1 MVFWRGLGTNFIF
14 GKRSLLFRILHDTG
28 WSAVRDPA
36 NLEPRAPRLLSQ
48 RLDRRPRRPADGQ
61 VPERQG
67 DAKEGAGIL
76 VSSTTC
82 FVCILWRGFSV
93 SSDMEKTFDC
103 NKTTTIQAFIRIRP
117 SHWTFVNIY
126 ARHPARLQT
135 KLLMSALGK
144 ERAHSPSYI
153 ERANPFWVTELAST
167 YFCCQWLALNSRG
180 WNWPVLH
187 GPFLFISSPSKSIH
201 SLPQHGCPQGG
212 ISMYANKIVD
222 ECEQ

>member
-76 VSSTTC
+76 VSSTTVS
-82 FVCILWRGFSV
+82 FVFCDEDFPFLQIWR
-93 SSDMEKTFDC
+93 K
-103 NKTTTIQAFIRIRP
+103 
-117 SHWTFVNIY
+117 
-126 ARHPARLQT
+126 RLIAIKLRLS
-135 KLLMSALGK
+135 KLLSGFVP
-144 ERAHSPSYI
+144 HI
-153 ERANPFWVTELAST
+153 ERSLIFTLVTLLVYKQNCWWVHLEKSARIVQVTSSVRIPFGWLSWQVHIFAANDWRLIHVVEIGP
-167 YFCCQWLALNSRG
+167 YFTAHFYS
-180 WNWPVLH
+180 
-187 GPFLFISSPSKSIH
+187 
-201 SLPQHGCPQGG
+201 
-212 ISMYANKIVD
+212 
-222 ECEQ
+222 